1 MIKNLGHIGLTVS
14 DVTRSLEFYRDF
26 LGMKVI
32 MDLDITD
39 DRMARVIGVPDAKC
53 RIVHLQLG
61 DGVLEL
67 FHYYQ
72 PAGENV
78 ASMMRLYDQ
87 GLSHIGFEVNDIH
100 KHLKEIQERGG
111 KLLGEPVE
119 FRPGVWVAYFRG
131 PDGEVCEI
139 RQQPES
145 QRTDENQ

>member
-1 MIKNLGHIGLTVS
+1 VIKNLGHIGLTVS

-61 DGVLEL
+61 SGVLEL
-67 FHYYQ
+67 FYYYQ
-72 PAGENV
+72 PVGENV
-78 ASMMRLYDQ
+78 ASVMRLYDQ
-87 GLSHIGFEVNDIH
+87 GLSHIGFEVSDFD
-100 KHLKEIQERGG
+100 KHIGELRER
-111 KLLGEPVE
+111 KVQFLGEPVE

>member
-1 MIKNLGHIGLTVS
+1 MINSLGHAGLTVS
-14 DVTRSLEFYRDF
+14 DMDRSLEFYRDF
-26 LGMKVI
+26 LGMKVL

-39 DRMARVIGVPDAKC
+39 DRMARVLGVASAKC

-72 PAGENV
+72 PKGRNA
-78 ASMMRLYDQ
+78 APSIRPYDN
-87 GLSHIGFEVNDIH
+87 GFSHIGFEVNDIH
-100 KHLKEIQERGG
+100 IHIKEIQQRGC

-131 PDGEVCEI
+131 PDGEVVEF
-139 RQQPES
+139 RQQPE
-145 QRTDENQ
+145 